1 MDRGKVFLVGAG
13 PGDPKLLTL
22 KAFELLKEAEVVV
35 YDRLVSEAIL
45 KLVPEDAEKIYV
57 GKSSK
62 KHALTQDK
70 ITALLVEKG
79 LKGKNV
85 VRLKGGDPFLFGRG
99 GEEAEAL
106 AEHGVD
112 FEVVP
117 GVTSAIAAPAYAG
130 IPLTHRDYAS
140 SVAIVT
146 GHMADNAE
154 RQVNWQAIAG
164 AVDTIV
170 VLMGVG
176 ELEFTAKKLVEGG
189 LNPETPVA
197 LVECGTL
204 KQQRKVT
211 GKIGT
216 IAEEARRKNVNP
228 PAVIVIGDVATLG
241 GKLEWFQKD
250 STLKG
255 KTVALT
261 RPRDQAAEAAEM
273 VTKRGG
279 RPYLIPAIEIK
290 GASDLEPINAFITE
304 LGAEAV
310 DYVIFMSVNGVRHL
324 LNAAEDLGLLDETLT
339 GLRKTVI
346 IAVGPRT
353 ARELEAHQIDV
364 DVVPSKYT
372 SEGVV
377 ESLEKLDVSGKTVRV
392 PRTSSATPVL
402 KEKLWEMDALVQEV
416 YVYES
421 AVPEDKKLREKFLQ
435 DLTAGD
441 IDAILFGSTSC
452 VKNLFQMLE
461 NQVSQEKLSDLLNSK
476 VTVVAIG
483 PVTADALA
491 DMGVEADVMPDKHLF
506 EEALDAL
513 ALYWSSDQ

>member
-1 MDRGKVFLVGAG
+1 MDHGKVFLVGAG

-22 KAFELLKEAEVVV
+22 KASELLKEADVVV
-35 YDRLVSEAIL
+35 YDRLVGEAIL
-45 KLVPEDAEKIYV
+45 KLIPEGAEKIYV

-62 KHALTQDK
+62 KHELTQDK
-70 ITALLVEKG
+70 ITELLVKKG
-79 LKGKNV
+79 LEGKKV

-106 AEHGVD
+106 AENGID

-117 GVTSAIAAPAYAG
+117 GVTSAIAAPAYVG

-146 GHMADNAE
+146 GHMAENAE
-154 RQVNWQAIAG
+154 RQVDWAAIAG

-176 ELEFTAKKLVEGG
+176 ELESTAEKLVEGG
-189 LNPETPVA
+189 LNPDTPVA
-197 LVECGTL
+197 LIECGTL
-204 KQQRKVT
+204 KQQRSVT

-216 IAEEARRKNVNP
+216 IAEEARKKNVKP
-228 PAVIVIGDVATLG
+228 PAVIVIGEVANLSS
-241 GKLEWFQKD
+241 KLAWFRKN

-255 KTVALT
+255 KTVAIT
-261 RPRDQAAEAAEM
+261 RPRGQAAEAAEII
-273 VTKRGG
+273 KKKGG
-279 RPYLIPAIEIK
+279 TPYLIPAIEIK
-290 GASDLEPINAFITE
+290 GPSDLEPIKEFIIE
-304 LGAEAV
+304 LRNEEV
-310 DYVIFMSVNGVRHL
+310 DLVIFMSVNGVRHL
-324 LNAAEDLGLLDETLT
+324 LDAAERLGLLAEALD
-339 GLRKTVI
+339 GLRKTVM

-353 ARELEAHQIDV
+353 ARELESHEIKV
-364 DVVPSKYT
+364 DIVPSKYT
-372 SEGVV
+372 SEGVI
-377 ESLEKLDVSGKTVRV
+377 ERLEQLDVSGKTVRI

-402 KEKLWEMDALVQEV
+402 KEKLWEMDALVEEV

-421 AVPEDKKLREKFLQ
+421 TVPEDKKLREKFLK
-435 DLTAGD
+435 DLTAGN
-441 IDAILFGSTSC
+441 IDAIVFGSTSC

-461 NQVSQEKLSDLLNSK
+461 DQISQEKLSDLMKSK

-491 DMGVEADVMPDKHLF
+491 EFGVEADVMPDKHLF

-513 ALYWSSDQ
+513 ASYWNSNR

>member
-22 KAFELLKEAEVVV
+22 KAFELLKKAEVVV

-45 KLVPEDAEKIYV
+45 KLIPDDAERIYV

-62 KHALTQDK
+62 KHELTQDK

-79 LKGKNV
+79 LEGKRV

-106 AEHGVD
+106 VEHGVD

-140 SVAIVT
+140 SVAVVT
-146 GHMADNAE
+146 GHMAENAE
-154 RQVNWQAIAG
+154 RQVNWAAIAG

-176 ELEFTAKKLVEGG
+176 ELESTAKKLVEGG
-189 LNPETPVA
+189 LNPDTPVA

-204 KQQRKVT
+204 KHQRSVT

-216 IAEEARRKNVNP
+216 IAEEARKKNVTP
-228 PAVIVIGDVATLG
+228 PAVIVIGEVATLG
-241 GKLEWFQKD
+241 GKLGWFQKT

-255 KTVALT
+255 KTVAIT
-261 RPRDQAAEAAEM
+261 RPRGQAEEAAEM
-273 VTKRGG
+273 ITRRGG
-279 RPYLIPAIEIK
+279 TPYLIPAIEIK
-290 GASDLEPINAFITE
+290 GASDLKPIKKFISE
-304 LGAEAV
+304 LHKEEV
-310 DYVIFMSVNGVRHL
+310 DLIIFMSVNGVRHL
-324 LNAAEDLGLLDETLT
+324 LSAAESLGILAEALD
-339 GLRKTVI
+339 GLRKTVMLAI
-346 IAVGPRT
+346 GPRT
-353 ARELEAHQIDV
+353 ARELESHQIKV
-364 DVVPSKYT
+364 DIVPSKYT
-372 SEGVV
+372 SEGVM
-377 ESLEKLDVSGKTVRV
+377 ERLEQLDVSGKKVRI

-421 AVPEDKKLREKFLQ
+421 AVPEDKKLGEKFFQ
-435 DLTAGD
+435 DLTNGN
-441 IDAILFGSTSC
+441 IDAIVFGSTSC
-452 VKNLFQMLE
+452 VKNLFHMLE
-461 NQVSQEKLSDLLNSK
+461 DQISQEKLSDLMNSK

-483 PVTADALA
+483 PVTAEALA
-491 DMGVEADVMPDKHLF
+491 EMGVEVDVMPEVHLF

-513 ALYWSSDQ
+513 AFYWNSSQ